1 MAFASNLVKT
11 IHYDANALES
21 GEHSKLKTQSSTSGN
36 MKLLYTVIS
45 NILVGI
51 SFH

>member
-1 MAFASNLVKT
+1 MVFASNLVKT
-11 IHYDANALES
+11 IYYDANALES
-21 GEHSKLKTQSSTSGN
+21 GEHSKLKRQSN
-36 MKLLYTVIS
+36 KMKLLYTVIS

>member
-1 MAFASNLVKT
+1 MVFASNLVKT

-21 GEHSKLKTQSSTSGN
+21 GEHSKLKRQSNN